1 MSLNIGITGGI
12 GAGKSF
18 ISGMLEAM
26 GYKVYNTDLMAKKIM
41 AESAAVREFLI
52 GEFGEEVYSGSVLN
66 KEYLAGKIFG
76 NPVYLKKINAFI
88 HPLVLNDFKEWSA
101 RQKSRIC
108 FIESAILYESG
119 IDKHLDKIISV
130 SADEELRIRRVMNRE
145 KCSLQK
151 VRERINSQMSQE
163 LKDEKSDYIIYNNER
178 ESLLEQIDYILK
190 KISTI

>member
-1 MSLNIGITGGI
+1 M
-12 GAGKSF
+12 
-18 ISGMLEAM
+18 
-26 GYKVYNTDLMAKKIM
+26 
-41 AESAAVREFLI
+41 
-52 GEFGEEVYSGSVLN
+52 
-66 KEYLAGKIFG
+66 
-76 NPVYLKKINAFI
+76 YLKKINAFI

>member
-18 ISGMLEAM
+18 ISWMLEAM